1 MDDPE
6 SQAARVFVGG
16 VNPDTEEQ
24 VLMER
29 FSKHGNVKGKKLL
42 MLYFFILKD
51 SYKTYPCF

>member
-1 MDDPE
+1 MSGRMDDPE

-42 MLYFFILKD
+42 IVCFSILKD
-51 SYKTYPCF
+51 